1 MAADQEKLIDISE
14 KGRTGDGRSLSTDR
28 RLFMQLLA
36 YSHCAD
42 VSPLVSA
49 LVEAQI
55 DGVLYQDINDPQGI
69 ALLTMSESPD
79 YFVTHLRQMLNQP
92 PFRELEFKPEYTML
106 GRTYTLGHEPD
117 LEKALI
123 DRPRQRVLD
132 PSLAWAIWYP
142 LRRSGTFEQLSAE
155 EQRVILME
163 HGGVGRSY
171 GRAGYAYDIRL
182 ACYGLDKHD
191 NDFVIGLLGPELYPL
206 SSVVQRMRK
215 TRQTSLYLEQLGPF
229 FVGQAIWQGE
239 V

>member
-1 MAADQEKLIDISE
+1 MANDQEKLIDISE

-42 VSPLVSA
+42 VTPLVLA
-49 LVEAQI
+49 LSETDV
-55 DGVLYQDINDPQGI
+55 DGVLYQDINDPKGV

-79 YFVTHLRQMLNQP
+79 YFVTHLRQILNQP

-117 LEKALI
+117 LQAALI

-132 PSLAWAIWYP
+132 SNLAWAIWYP
-142 LRRSGTFEQLSAE
+142 LRRSGTFEQLSAD
-155 EQRVILME
+155 EQRTILME

-182 ACYGLDKHD
+182 ACYGLDKND

-229 FVGQAIWQGE
+229 FVGQAIWQSE

>member
-1 MAADQEKLIDISE
+1 MATDQENLIDISE

-42 VSPLVSA
+42 VTPLVSA
-49 LVEAQI
+49 LSEAHV

-79 YFVTHLRQMLNQP
+79 YFVTHLRQILNQP

-117 LEKALI
+117 LQAALI

-132 PSLAWAIWYP
+132 PNLAWAIWYP
-142 LRRSGTFEQLSAE
+142 LRRSGTFEQLSAD
-155 EQRVILME
+155 EQRTILME

-229 FVGQAIWQGE
+229 FVGQAIWQSE

>member
-1 MAADQEKLIDISE
+1 MATDQENLIDISE

-42 VSPLVSA
+42 VTPLVSA
-49 LVEAQI
+49 LSEAHV

-79 YFVTHLRQMLNQP
+79 YLVTHLRQILNQP

-117 LEKALI
+117 LQAALI

-132 PSLAWAIWYP
+132 PNLAWAIWYP
-142 LRRSGTFEQLSAE
+142 LRRSGTFEQLSAD
-155 EQRVILME
+155 EQRTILME

-229 FVGQAIWQGE
+229 FVGQAIWQSE

>member
-1 MAADQEKLIDISE
+1 MANYQEKLIDISE

-42 VSPLVSA
+42 VTPLVSA
-49 LVEAQI
+49 LSEAHV

-69 ALLTMSESPD
+69 ALLIMSESPD
-79 YFVTHLRQMLNQP
+79 YFITHLRQILNQA

-117 LEKALI
+117 LQAALI

-132 PSLAWAIWYP
+132 PNLAWAIWYP
-142 LRRSGTFEQLSAE
+142 LRRSGSFEQLSAD
-155 EQRVILME
+155 EQRTILME
-163 HGGVGRSY
+163 HGGIGRSY

-229 FVGQAIWQGE
+229 YVGQAIWQSE